1 MRPLAVLLILAPAAV
16 AADAPSAKLL
26 DKSQIS
32 VRKGIVYTSA
42 RGETLR
48 LDLAVPKTPGPHPL
62 VVCLHGGAWKFGDR
76 SELSRTPLDPELNKM
91 SHGLSM
97 IEGLAARGFAAATVD
112 YRNVPKCTFP
122 APLEDCKTAVRFL
135 RAKAKEYDLDGSRV
149 AALGFSA
156 GGHLAALLGLT
167 DSSAGFDGTAYSD
180 QSSKVNCVVDL
191 FGPTDLTLYAG
202 SEGINRGFMI
212 PLLGAKAKESTEL
225 HRKASPLTYVTKDA
239 PPFLVIHG
247 NADVIVPIIHSERLV
262 SKLKESGASC
272 EFVTVNWKGHGWSGD
287 AARQTTETVTKFLR
301 EQLHPE
307 AGK

>member
-1 MRPLAVLLILAPAAV
+1 MRPLAVLLLITPAAV
-16 AADAPSAKLL
+16 AADAPAAKLL

-32 VRKGIVYTSA
+32 VKKGIAYTTA
-42 RGETLR
+42 GGETLR
-48 LDLAVPKTPGPHPL
+48 LDLAVPKTPGPHPV

-76 SELSRTPLDPELNKM
+76 SELSRAPLDPDLNKM

-112 YRNVPKCTFP
+112 YRNVPHCTFP

-135 RAKAKEYDLDGSRV
+135 RAKAKEYDLDGTRV

-167 DSSAGFDGTAYSD
+167 DSKAGFDGTAYPD

-202 SEGINRGFMI
+202 NEGINQGFMV
-212 PLLGAKAKESTEL
+212 PLLGAKAKTSTEPYK
-225 HRKASPLTYVTKDA
+225 KASPLTYVTKDA

-262 SKLKESGASC
+262 AKLKENGTPC
-272 EFVTVNWKGHGWSGD
+272 EFVTFNWRGHGWSGD

-307 AGK
+307 ATK

>member
-1 MRPLAVLLILAPAAV
+1 MRPLAVLLILAPTAV

-42 RGETLR
+42 GGETLR
-48 LDLAVPKTPGPHPL
+48 LDLAVPKTPGPHPV

-112 YRNVPKCTFP
+112 YRNVPRCTFP

-191 FGPTDLTLYAG
+191 FGPTDLTLYAV
-202 SEGINRGFMI
+202 SEGLNAGFMV
-212 PLLGAKAKESTEL
+212 PLLGPKAKEGTDL
-225 HRKASPLTYVTKDA
+225 HKKASPINYVTKDA
-239 PPFLVIHG
+239 PPFLVVHG
-247 NADVIVPIIHSERLV
+247 TVDFIVPIIHSERLV
-262 SKLKESGASC
+262 AKLKACGDEC
-272 EFVTVNWKGHGWSGD
+272 EFVKVSGKGHGWSGE
-287 AARQTTETVTKFLR
+287 AARETTETVTKFLKAH
-301 EQLHPE
+301 LVS
-307 AGK
+307 GGMK

>member
-1 MRPLAVLLILAPAAV
+1 MRPLAVLLVLTPIAA
-16 AADAPSAKLL
+16 AADAPAGKLL

-32 VRKGIVYTSA
+32 VKKGIAYTTA
-42 RGETLR
+42 GRETLR
-48 LDLAVPKTPGPHPL
+48 LDLALPKTPGPHPL
-62 VVCLHGGAWKFGDR
+62 VVCLHGGAWKYGDR
-76 SELSRTPLDPELNKM
+76 TELSRAPLDPDLNRM
-91 SHGLSM
+91 SNGLSM

-112 YRNVPKCTFP
+112 YRNVPKYTFP

-135 RAKAKEYDLDGSRV
+135 RAKAKEYDLDGTRV

-167 DSSAGFDGTAYSD
+167 DSAAGFDGTAYAD

-191 FGPTDLTLYAG
+191 FGPTDLSLYYG
-202 SEGINRGFMI
+202 NEGINKGFMV
-212 PLLGAKAKESTEL
+212 PLLGAKAKDGTEL
-225 HRKASPLTYVTKDA
+225 HKKASPLTYVTKDA

-247 NADVIVPIIHSERLV
+247 NADFIVPIIHSERLV
-262 SKLKESGASC
+262 AKLKENGTPC
-272 EFVTVNWKGHGWSGD
+272 EFVTVNWKGHGWSGA